1 MAEIHSPLANFSQ
14 DLRPIARMTALGLWA
29 GAGLGAAVA
38 IWLIIGAME
47 MREDA
52 AASAR
57 IQEKLTEQL
66 AQARERASSAPP
78 PAAFRALRSRIERLN
93 VLDFAGSASTAKLF
107 DALEG
112 LLPPRVAL
120 TALDYDRGKRTVE
133 MVAVSESSEDLTSLY
148 DVLDRHHLFVNVRLL
163 DKKQAAGALAS
174 QVQVHLNFQLRDSAD
189 AKAAEEAAKAGKKPS
204 AGKEAPAS
212 KGAS

>member
-1 MAEIHSPLANFSQ
+1 MAEIHSPLVNFSR
-14 DLRPIARMTALGLWA
+14 DLRSMARMTALGLWA

-38 IWLIIGAME
+38 IWLIIGAIE

-57 IQEKLTEQL
+57 IQVKLSEQL
-66 AQARERASSAPP
+66 AQAKVRAAEAPP
-78 PAAFRALRSRIERLN
+78 PEAFRALRTRIERLN
-93 VLDFAGSASTAKLF
+93 VLDFAGSASTAKLL

-112 LLPPRVAL
+112 VLPPRVAL
-120 TALDYDRGKRTVE
+120 TALDYDRSKRTVE
-133 MVAVSESSEDLTSLY
+133 MVAVSESSEELTSLY

-163 DKKQAAGALAS
+163 DKKQAPGALGS
-174 QVQVHLNFQLRDSAD
+174 QVQVHLNLQLRDSES
-189 AKAAEEAAKAGKKPS
+189 AKAAEEAAKAS
-204 AGKEAPAS
+204 AS